1 MEVNMKIIDRNKD
14 FYDYMQGIYFDASNT
29 FARRGSHIIS
39 KEMLL
44 RPFGMLEAEIYYL
57 HIQINYL
64 NYIIKAIGSSFSYGC
79 KNQIYSANDSNF
91 QLVTF
96 WKDYE
101 TKNLVKVD
109 FFKIPEYNEKYFEKS
124 PISILKETKMYQLHS
139 KRFNWDGFDINEKN
153 FPIFKDSG
161 LVKFFDAREIY
172 FAIDDY
178 LSSQKTKNERIE
190 SINITDK
197 EKIINH
203 GFNISYSFR
212 NKK

>member
-1 MEVNMKIIDRNKD
+1 
-14 FYDYMQGIYFDASNT
+14 
-29 FARRGSHIIS
+29 
-39 KEMLL
+39 
-44 RPFGMLEAEIYYL
+44 
-57 HIQINYL
+57 
-64 NYIIKAIGSSFSYGC
+64 
-79 KNQIYSANDSNF
+79 
-91 QLVTF
+91 
-96 WKDYE
+96 
-101 TKNLVKVD
+101 
-109 FFKIPEYNEKYFEKS
+109 
-124 PISILKETKMYQLHS
+124 MYQLHS

-161 LVKFFDAREIY
+161 LVKFFDAREVY